1 MRLGNRVVPLLEM
14 PGAGG
19 VGSGDGLFRK
29 KGRPPELFQA
39 AGCGGETP
47 WAFRACLLLLAGLA
61 RAAIAHR
68 LYGTGGAFCLRLFLG
83 GPTVA

>member
-1 MRLGNRVVPLLEM
+1 MRLGNRVVALLEM
-14 PGAGG
+14 PVAGG

-47 WAFRACLLLLAGLA
+47 WAFRACRLLLAGLA
-61 RAAIAHR
+61 GTPVAHR
-68 LYGTGGAFCLRLFLG
+68 LYGTGGAFCLCLFLR
-83 GPTVA
+83 GPPVA